1 MLSPARPEA
10 PVNSDQALLDALQR
24 ASFDYFLRFANPNN
38 GLIADN
44 SAPGS
49 PASIAASGM
58 GLAVYLVG
66 AERGFM
72 TRADATQ
79 RTLALLRFLMESEQ
93 SDAGNATGVHGLY
106 YHFLEMETGR
116 RAWASELSTI
126 DTALL
131 FAGIL
136 AAAAYFDGDASAE
149 QEIRALADALY
160 RRADWH
166 WAMNGSAMVKHGW
179 KPESGFLNY
188 GWEGYSEAIILYALG
203 LGSPTHPLPPP
214 SYREW
219 TATFQWENLYGWE
232 LLYSGPLFIHQ
243 FSHLWLDFRGI
254 QDQFMHE
261 KRCDYFEN
269 SRRASYVQQHYAIL
283 NPKQWTGYRRHCWG
297 ISAGEGP
304 GFVTRR
310 QGSLERRYF
319 DYTARGLP
327 YGPDDGTLA
336 PWAVAASLPFAP
348 EIVLPALRYMS
359 DVYPQMKDDE
369 KRLRSFNPSFSA
381 DGAARG
387 WVAEHSVAI
396 EQAPIVLMIENYR
409 SGLLWRVLGHCEP
422 LGTGLRRAG
431 FRGGWL

>member
-1 MLSPARPEA
+1 MSSPLPLEVLAISDEA
-10 PVNSDQALLDALQR
+10 FLADLQR
-24 ASFDYFLRFANPNN
+24 ASFGYFLRHANPDT
-38 GLIADN
+38 GLVADT

-49 PASIAASGM
+49 PASIAATGM
-58 GLAVYLVG
+58 GLGVYVVG
-66 AERGFM
+66 ADRGLI
-72 TRADATQ
+72 TRDDAAQ
-79 RTLALLRFLMESEQ
+79 RTLTLLRFLAQSEQ
-93 SDAGNATGVHGLY
+93 SDATNATGVHGLY
-106 YHFLEMETGR
+106 YHFLEMESGR
-116 RAWASELSTI
+116 RAWGSELSTI

-136 AAAAYFDGDASAE
+136 AAATYFDGDAAVE
-149 QEIRALADALY
+149 QEIRTLADTLY

-166 WAMNGSAMVKHGW
+166 WAMDGSAMVKHGW

-219 TATFQWENLYGWE
+219 AATFQWENLYGWE

-243 FSHLWLDFRGI
+243 FSHLWLDFRDI
-254 QDQFMHE
+254 RDEFMRE

-269 SRRASYVQQHYAIL
+269 SRRASYVQQHYAVL
-283 NPKQWTGYRRHCWG
+283 NPKQWAGYNRHCWG

-304 GFVTRR
+304 GFVARR
-310 QGSLERRYF
+310 QGSLERRFF

-336 PWAVAASLPFAP
+336 PWVVAASLPFAP

-359 DVYPQMKDDE
+359 DVYPQMNDEE
-369 KRLRSFNPSFSA
+369 KRLRSFNPSFLS
-381 DGAARG
+381 DGAAEG
-387 WVAEHSVAI
+387 WVAEHSVGI

-409 SGLLWRVLGHCEP
+409 SGLIWRVLRRCKP
-422 LGTGLRRAG
+422 LAQGLRCAG

>member
-1 MLSPARPEA
+1 MLSPAQPEA
-10 PVNSDQALLDALQR
+10 PVNSDQAVLDALQR
-24 ASFDYFLRFANPNN
+24 ASFDYFLCHANPGT
-38 GLIADN
+38 GLIADT

-72 TRADATQ
+72 TRADAAQ
-79 RTLALLRFLMESEQ
+79 RTLALLRFLEQSEQ
-93 SDAGNATGVHGLY
+93 SEAASATGVHGLY

-136 AAAAYFDGDASAE
+136 AAAAYFDGDASTE

-160 RRADWH
+160 RRADWR
-166 WAMNGSAMVKHGW
+166 WAMNGSTMVKHGW
-179 KPESGFLNY
+179 KPDSGFLNY

-214 SYREW
+214 SYLEW
-219 TATFQWENLYGWE
+219 TATFQWENLYGWD
-232 LLYSGPLFIHQ
+232 LLYSGALFIHQ

-254 QDQFMHE
+254 QDQFMRE

-269 SRRASYVQQHYAIL
+269 SRRASYVHQHYAIL
-283 NPKQWTGYRRHCWG
+283 NPKQWTGYGRHCWG

-348 EIVLPALRYMS
+348 EIVLPTLRYLS
-359 DVYPQMKDDE
+359 DVYPQMQDAE
-369 KRLRSFNPSFSA
+369 KRLRSFNPSFSV
-381 DGAARG
+381 DGVVHG
-387 WVAEHSVAI
+387 WVAEHAVAI
-396 EQAPIVLMIENYR
+396 EQAPIVLMIENDR
-409 SGLLWRVLGHCEP
+409 SGLLWRLGNRCEP
-422 LGTGLRRAG
+422 LATGLRRAG